1 MIWISKTIPLIV
13 RQSNL
18 KFSRRS
24 RRSPLFRRATRH
36 SLVSHVTRHTYQFGN
51 KRLQIMCVYMASLT
65 WRALKRLYALSGLRV
80 RKVAA
85 TTSSMPPKAVSEV
98 IFHLRDINQA
108 MTNAWEKEFA
118 PYSNTVKVIILKFT
132 FFMPY
137 RIYSINRPGRLLKFW
152 TLRVG
157 AY

>member
-1 MIWISKTIPLIV
+1 
-13 RQSNL
+13 
-18 KFSRRS
+18 
-24 RRSPLFRRATRH
+24 
-36 SLVSHVTRHTYQFGN
+36 
-51 KRLQIMCVYMASLT
+51 MASLT

-80 RKVAA
+80 RKVTA

-118 PYSNTVKVIILKFT
+118 PYSNTVKVYLKVHILLKK
-132 FFMPY
+132 MPY

-157 AY
+157 AYSRLGAY